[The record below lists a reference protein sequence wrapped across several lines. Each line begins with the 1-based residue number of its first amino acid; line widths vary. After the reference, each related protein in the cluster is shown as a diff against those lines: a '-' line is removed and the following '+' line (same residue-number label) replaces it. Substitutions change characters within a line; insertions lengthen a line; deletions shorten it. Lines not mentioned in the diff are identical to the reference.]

1 MYENYKT
8 VQLILKQGLGGF
20 YRFAWKLRIKH
31 HSRICFLFIL
41 RTPLMWIKSV
51 RFWVPRLGCD
61 INKCILLMLMV
72 MMIFA
77 LFVCQQKRSCDRQTS
92 LFINLTEINEY
103 EAKLKSGSLYKHFPV
118 FIGDA
123 LLCSVVLHLKVAR
136 ISVNYRKVPIF
147 DEQT

>member
-1 MYENYKT
+1 
-8 VQLILKQGLGGF
+8 
-20 YRFAWKLRIKH
+20 
-31 HSRICFLFIL
+31 
-41 RTPLMWIKSV
+41 
-51 RFWVPRLGCD
+51 
-61 INKCILLMLMV
+61 MLMV
-72 MMIFA
+72 MMIFP

-103 EAKLKSGSLYKHFPV
+103 EAKLKSCSLYKHFPV